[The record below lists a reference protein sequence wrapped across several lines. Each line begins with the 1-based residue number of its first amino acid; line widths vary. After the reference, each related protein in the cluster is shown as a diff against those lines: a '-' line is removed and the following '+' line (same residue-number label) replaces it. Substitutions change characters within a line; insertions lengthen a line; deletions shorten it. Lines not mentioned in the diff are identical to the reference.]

1 MCKMVLMRLIKLF
14 IFRDSSQLVL
24 FRVEFYSSWETGGVG
39 GSYTIRNKNLEHL
52 KKSSFELDR
61 LMLALYIYHDSNS
74 NNNSEL
80 FTVFTVN

>member
-1 MCKMVLMRLIKLF
+1 MGL
-14 IFRDSSQLVL
+14 
-24 FRVEFYSSWETGGVG
+24 G